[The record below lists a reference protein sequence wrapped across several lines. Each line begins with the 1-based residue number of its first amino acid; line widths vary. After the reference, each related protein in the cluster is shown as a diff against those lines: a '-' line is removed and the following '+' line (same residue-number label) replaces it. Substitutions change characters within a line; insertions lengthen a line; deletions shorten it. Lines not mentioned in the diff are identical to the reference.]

1 MSKGL
6 ESTKCNGYYRLSEDE
21 LLQMEAYCDRYKRFL
36 GNSKTERTT
45 VANAV
50 RMLEANGFRPYEKG
64 MSAKPGDRYYFN
76 IRANALLAAVIGSRP
91 LAEGVRMVASH
102 VDSPRLDIRPD
113 PLKEEAEA
121 AYLQTHYYGWVRK
134 YQWVSLPLMLQGIV
148 YLADG
153 TGVCVNI
160 GADEAD
166 PVLVI
171 PDLLPHMSAEQN
183 KLPLSEAHTGE
194 KLNVLVASR
203 PLPDTDRAAA
213 VKMRALRLLNER
225 YGITEDDFLSAE
237 LEVVPAIPVR
247 DVGLDR
253 SLIGG
258 YGQDDR
264 VCGYAALDALC
275 GIDLPEKTAVMVWAD
290 KEEVGNNGI
299 TGARSR
305 SFDHCLDLLCRE
317 QNADLS
323 DCYDNSFC
331 LSGDVTAAYDP
342 NYEDCFNKQ
351 NAAKLNYG
359 IAVTKYTGYNG
370 KEQASD
376 AKGELLSY
384 IRRLFD
390 KHNVIWQSTEMSRID
405 LGGGGT
411 VALEFAN
418 RGIDTLDGG
427 VAVLGMHSPFE
438 VVSKLDCYMTYKAY
452 SAVFK
457 G

>member
-1 MSKGL
+1 MNGNL
-6 ESTKCNGYYRLSEDE
+6 ESTKANGYYRVSEDE
-21 LLQMEAYCDRYKRFL
+21 LREMDAYCARYMRFL
-36 GNSKTERTT
+36 EKSRTERAT

-50 RMLEANGFRPYEKG
+50 RMLEENSFKQYQKG
-64 MSAKPGDRYYFN
+64 MPVRPGDRYYFN
-76 IRANALLAAVIGSRP
+76 IRANALFAIVIGKKP
-91 LAEGVRMVASH
+91 LEEGLHIVASH

-113 PLKEEAEA
+113 PLKEEAES

-134 YQWVSLPLMLQGIV
+134 YQWVSLPLMLQGVV

-153 TGVCVNI
+153 SSVDVTI
-160 GADEAD
+160 GADGSD

-194 KLNVLVASR
+194 KMNILVASR
-203 PLPDTDRAAA
+203 PLPDTDRTKA
-213 VKMRALRLLNER
+213 VKLQALRLLYER
-225 YGITEDDFLSAE
+225 FGITEDDFLSAE
-237 LEVVPAIPVR
+237 LEAVPAISVR
-247 DVGLDR
+247 DVGLDG
-253 SLIGG
+253 SMIGG

-275 GIDLPEKTAVMVWAD
+275 GIDLPEKSAAMLWAD

-299 TGARSR
+299 TGAKSR
-305 SFDHCLDLLCRE
+305 SFDYCMDLLCRE
-317 QNADLS
+317 QGCLLS
-323 DCYDNSFC
+323 DCFNHSFC
-331 LSGDVTAAYDP
+331 LSGDVTSAYDP
-342 NYEDCFNKQ
+342 NYAEYFNPQ

-359 IAVTKYTGYNG
+359 IAVTKYTGFNG

-376 AKGELLSY
+376 AKVELLAY
-384 IRRLFD
+384 LRRLFD
-390 KHNVIWQSTEMSRID
+390 KHHVLWQSTEMSRID

-418 RGIDTLDGG
+418 RGIDTIDAG

-438 VVSKLDCYMTYKAY
+438 VVSKLDCYMTFKAY
-452 SAVFK
+452 NAVFC

>member
-21 LLQMEAYCDRYKRFL
+21 LLQMEAYCDRYKSFL

-113 PLKEEAEA
+113 PLKEESEA

-317 QNADLS
+317 QNVELS

>member
-1 MSKGL
+1 MGSGF
-6 ESTKCNGYYRLSEDE
+6 ESTKENGYYRIAGEE
-21 LLQMEAYCDRYKRFL
+21 LAQMEAYCERYKSFL
-36 GNSKTERTT
+36 NRSRTERTT

-50 RMLEANGFRPYEKG
+50 AMLEENGFRKFTKG
-64 MSAKPGDRYYFN
+64 TPVRPGDRYYFD
-76 IRANALLAAVIGSRP
+76 IRANALFAVVIGKKP
-91 LAEGVRMVASH
+91 LEDGIQIVASH

-113 PLKEEAEA
+113 PLKEEAESA
-121 AYLQTHYYGWVRK
+121 FLQTHYYGWVRK
-134 YQWVSLPLMLQGIV
+134 YQWVSLPLMLQGTV
-148 YLADG
+148 YLSDG
-153 TGVCVNI
+153 SSVTVSFG
-160 GADEAD
+160 GDGED

-183 KLPLSEAHTGE
+183 KIPLSEAHTGE
-194 KLNVLVASR
+194 HMNILVASR
-203 PLPDTDRAAA
+203 PLPDTDRTKA
-213 VKMRALRLLNER
+213 VKLQALRLLNER

-237 LEVVPAIPVR
+237 LEAVPAIPVR

-253 SLIGG
+253 SMIGG

-275 GIDLPEKTAVMVWAD
+275 GLDVPEKSAAVLWAD

-299 TGARSR
+299 TGAKSR
-305 SFDHCLDLLCRE
+305 AFDRCMELLCRE
-317 QNADLS
+317 QGCLLS

-342 NYEDCFNKQ
+342 NYADYFNKQ

-376 AKGELLSY
+376 AKVELLAY
-384 IRRLFD
+384 ARRLFE
-390 KHNVIWQSTEMSRID
+390 KHRVIWQSTEMSRVD

-418 RGIDTLDGG
+418 RGIDTLDAG

-452 SAVFK
+452 NAVFRE
-457 G
+457 